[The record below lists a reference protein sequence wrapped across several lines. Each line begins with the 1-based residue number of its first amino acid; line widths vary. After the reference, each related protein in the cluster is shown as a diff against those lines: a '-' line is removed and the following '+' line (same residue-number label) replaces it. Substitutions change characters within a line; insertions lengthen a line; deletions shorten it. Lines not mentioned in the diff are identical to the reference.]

1 MNAHD
6 DFDDLL
12 LDAVGEMASEL
23 LAVPDDE
30 LPGQLRTLVQD
41 TLTLRR
47 PDGTWPPAE
56 LLLEIL
62 RTYLD
67 VLDERGLPGGP
78 APTWIDAWREA
89 ADHPDTFR
97 RMLDELRDFDD
108 TSGIPRY
115 PPPEELRLIIDP

>member
-1 MNAHD
+1 MTAHD
-6 DFDDLL
+6 DFDDRL
-12 LDAVGEMASEL
+12 LDAAAEQASEL
-23 LAVPDDE
+23 LDAPGDE
-30 LPGQLRTLVQD
+30 LLARLQALVPRTIA
-41 TLTLRR
+41 TRR

-62 RTYLD
+62 RSYLD
-67 VLDERGLPGGP
+67 LLDERGLPGGP

-108 TSGIPRY
+108 TSGIPSY
-115 PPPEELRLIIDP
+115 PPPDELRLIIDP